1 MTRCYIERLITLSV
15 LVTLPACGGDS
26 SSAPPPEPVVTTVEI
41 SPNAATVFMGDTIQ
55 FTAIVKDQNGAVMTG
70 QRVAWASNAPT
81 VATVDSLGRV
91 IALTS
96 GSATISATAESKSGS
111 VALTSTGPGT
121 TGAVTGSANV
131 TPAGGSVQATLPG
144 GGTLALTVPPSAL
157 RTTTTITLEPVVPPP
172 GSLASFRITPA
183 GVRLDKNATLVIKV
197 SSGAKLR
204 TTSTLV
210 FEQNGVRIPLGGTLD
225 LNQGTITVALSSL
238 GLPIDPAF
246 AVQAS
251 ASGTNALA
259 DSTSQATATVTNLSA
274 DALFAHA
281 ETALDL
287 LVRNGTPASA
297 LAMQWAMESL
307 VQNALVTDPRY
318 TPIETRWITT
328 VCPFVGFA
336 FNDLTSFAVAN
347 DYRGL
352 ERVVSLAVLW
362 EQRRTA
368 MNALLRSVGSFTC
381 PSSPTL
387 QTRVNTKLNALKL
400 PIVADLAAVA
410 LEPTPREVSFFEDRL
425 QPLLDAAS
433 TLAQL
438 SYDPEVQMLIDIIA
452 NQTVRMKFEGWTQC
466 RRNPGSQ
473 NIQGVLG
480 RAMALGAALPGVD
493 QAEVQDDIERCG
505 MLIDWQLID
514 ANGAT
519 VRRDSLGPPLGAT
532 PGQAILSDSATLIGN
547 GQLSIGGYL
556 QALLCAPPA
565 SQNNEQF
572 EVLAGPA
579 RGPNAGSLHRVAIVS
594 ASNANRYLEVSRL
607 NISSDTL
614 KRAAGL
620 APGDTG
626 IANVVFRRAGG
637 ICSGSL
643 GLIHHKTLGTLALSF
658 RNEIRFTFDNDL
670 EGWTAVN
677 SGTRDGTPPWA
688 YTVWDYQNGKG
699 VVNMDGRDT
708 QLDSAPEATISKSI
722 ALPAGVTT
730 MSFEVSAHNR
740 PDSHVGYRVL
750 INGQMLLNDV
760 IVGPSPPAF
769 RYITR
774 TVDISAFAGQTVTI
788 QFEQHDNG
796 SNGVFP
802 GSSKHLYI
810 DNIRIR

>member
-1 MTRCYIERLITLSV
+1 MTRCYIERLLTLSV

-26 SSAPPPEPVVTTVEI
+26 SSAPPPEPMVTTVEI

-55 FTAIVKDQNGAVMTG
+55 FTAIVKDQNGAVTTG
-70 QRVAWASNAPT
+70 KRVAWASSTPT

-96 GSATISATAESKSGS
+96 GSATISATVESKSGS

-238 GLPIDPAF
+238 GLPIDPA
-246 AVQAS
+246 AALLAS
-251 ASGTNALA
+251 ATGPDALA
-259 DSTSQATATVTNLSA
+259 DSTSQATATVTNLTS
-274 DALFAHA
+274 DQLFAHA

-307 VQNALVTDPRY
+307 AQNVSRTDPRY
-318 TPIETRWITT
+318 APIETRWITT
-328 VCPFVGFA
+328 VCPMVAFA
-336 FNDLTSFAVAN
+336 FNELTSFAVAS

-352 ERVVSLAVLW
+352 ERVISLAALW

-368 MNALLRSVGSFTC
+368 MNALLTSVGSFNC
-381 PSSPTL
+381 PTSPTL

-400 PIVADLAAVA
+400 PIVSDLAAVA

-452 NQTVRMKFEGWTQC
+452 NQTVRMKFAGWTQC

-480 RAMALGAALPGVD
+480 RAMARGAALPGVD

-505 MLIDWQLID
+505 ILIDWQLID
-514 ANGAT
+514 AAGAT

-579 RGPNAGSLHRVAIVS
+579 RGPNAGSLHRVAIVG

-643 GLIHHKTLGTLALSF
+643 GLIHHKTLGTIALSF
-658 RNEIRFTFDNDL
+658 RNEIRFTFDSDL
-670 EGWTAVN
+670 EGWSVVN

-688 YTVWDYQNGKG
+688 YTFWDFQGGKG
-699 VVNMDGRDT
+699 VVNMDGQDT
-708 QLDSAPEATISKSI
+708 ALNNTPEATLTKSI
-722 ALPAGVTT
+722 ALPSGFTT
-730 MSFEVSAHNR
+730 MTFEVSAHHR
-740 PDSHVGYRVL
+740 PNSNVGYRVL

-760 IVGPSPPAF
+760 INGPGGF
-769 RYITR
+769 HYITK
-774 TVDISAFAGQTVTI
+774 TIDISAFAGQTVTI
-788 QFEQHDNG
+788 QFQQHDNG
-796 SNGVFP
+796 SFGVFP